1 LRDAATA
8 LPCKRAIAGTYRRS
22 REWRR
27 LRCHDQ
33 RDADWSRPLGS

>member
-1 LRDAATA
+1 MRRRRCPASARS
-8 LPCKRAIAGTYRRS
+8 RAPRPRS